1 MTVQI
6 QIRRDTAVNWINA
19 NPILAIGELGY
30 ETNTKQLKIG
40 NGSDNWLTLGY
51 FSPADTNTPTVA
63 EKQALAGTSGT
74 PGTGNK
80 YVTDGDTRNSNARTP
95 TTHAHAPGD
104 VTGTAVVTADAR
116 LSDARTPIAHGHAPS
131 DVTGTAVVTADSRL
145 SDTRDPKAHAHA
157 PSDVTGTAVVTADS
171 RLSDD
176 RIPTSHGNTKHS
188 STFIVQADAV
198 IPNGAIT
205 GATKTKVTYDA
216 KGLVTSGADATQDD
230 IGDGSTNKQ
239 YSATDKSKL
248 AGIASGANVG
258 VVPNGVITG
267 ATKTKVTYD
276 AKGLVT
282 AGVDATTA
290 DVADSADKRYCTDAQ
305 KTVIGNTSGTNSGD
319 GAANSSSMYIG
330 TTSHALNRASA
341 AETIAGLTLTTPNI
355 GAATGTGLAATTAIT
370 SSGSA
375 GGGVGY
381 ATGAGGTAVQ
391 GSSRTTTVVLN
402 KLCGTFTMFSAAQAA
417 QAIVTFTLTN
427 SFIAA
432 GDFVL
437 IQHISATNGGAW
449 QFSVVAAAGSCTITV
464 RNVSNASITEATPLR
479 ISVIKGVTA

>member
-1 MTVQI
+1 MANFGEILSSLEIPAGNTLRRKVDDSGFEVVSTTSIGGSTWGSITGVISAQTDLNTI
-6 QIRRDTAVNWINA
+6 LSHTINSDDIRLINA
-19 NPILAIGELGY
+19 RPP
-30 ETNTKQLKIG
+30 
-40 NGSDNWLTLGY
+40 TLH
-51 FSPADTNTPTVA
+51 SHTPN
-63 EKQALAGTSGT
+63 E
-74 PGTGNK
+74 
-80 YVTDGDTRNSNARTP
+80 
-95 TTHAHAPGD
+95 
-104 VTGTAVVTADAR
+104 
-116 LSDARTPIAHGHAPS
+116 
-131 DVTGTAVVTADSRL
+131 
-145 SDTRDPKAHAHA
+145 
-157 PSDVTGTAVVTADS
+157 VTGTAVVTADS

-205 GATKTKVTYDA
+205 EATKTKITYDA
-216 KGLVTSGADATQDD
+216 KGLVTSGADAT
-230 IGDGSTNKQ
+230 
-239 YSATDKSKL
+239 
-248 AGIASGANVG
+248 
-258 VVPNGVITG
+258 
-267 ATKTKVTYD
+267 
-276 AKGLVT
+276 
-282 AGVDATTA
+282 TA
-290 DVADSADKRYCTDAQ
+290 DIADSADKRYCTDAQ
-305 KTVIGNTSGTNSGD
+305 KTVIGNTSGTNSGN

-432 GDFVL
+432 GDFIL

-449 QFSVVAAAGSCTITV
+449 QFSVVAGAGSCTITV
-464 RNVSNASITEATPLR
+464 RNVSTGSITEATPLR